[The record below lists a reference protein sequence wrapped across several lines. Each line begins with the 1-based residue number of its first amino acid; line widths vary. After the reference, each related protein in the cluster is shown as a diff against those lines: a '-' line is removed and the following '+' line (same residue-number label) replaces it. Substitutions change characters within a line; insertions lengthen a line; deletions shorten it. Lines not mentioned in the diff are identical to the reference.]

1 MQTEKSSEEENE
13 EFLQK
18 VKRGYDW
25 LCSLY
30 EMLTPEQ
37 NQASP
42 DCQELNPE
50 STTKHNFKI
59 IIMDGNFAPKITDF
73 DFQDLTDS
81 EEVSSLEKSTF
92 PRVFTYDLE
101 LGICLIKNKYR
112 NGVGF
117 YSLAV
122 ELISF
127 YMLDNKEIVD
137 GNNLFEVLRYEI
149 CPDENNLQEVC
160 RNFWK
165 NFVSSL
171 VYMLCYNIVCIMS
184 WLETI
189 KEDFKGGKALRN
201 INIPFDRKKVF
212 EVKELD
218 QLLSFY
224 EDFEQ
229 REIKLFTAEFF
240 GRIKGKILS
249 YLETMGAIELN
260 VWALIEIKT
269 NSSYFSF
276 IICKRIT

>member
-1 MQTEKSSEEENE
+1 MQIEKSSEEDNE
-13 EFLQK
+13 DFLQK

-59 IIMDGNFAPKITDF
+59 IIMDDNFAPKITDF

-92 PRVFTYDLE
+92 ARVFTYDSE
-101 LGICLIKNKYR
+101 LGIYLIKNKYR

-127 YMLDNKEIVD
+127 YILDNKEIID
-137 GNNLFEVLRYEI
+137 GNNLFEILKYEI
-149 CPDENNLQEVC
+149 CTDENNLGEVC

-165 NFVSSL
+165 NFVTSL

-184 WLETI
+184 WLDTI

-218 QLLSFY
+218 QLLGFY

-240 GRIKGKILS
+240 GRTKRQILS

-276 IICKRIT
+276 IICKRIA